1 MNKDNPFFDL
11 KWFSLLIVGVILFV
25 LTAAGFV
32 RAVKSG
38 EGLEPGVA
46 SAGFAL
52 LGALVAGAM
61 GSGMAVNNANKKEKE
76 KEEPTDIDPEDY

>member
-1 MNKDNPFFDL
+1 MKKDNPFFDL
-11 KWFSLLIVGVILFV
+11 KWFSLLIVGVILLV
-25 LTAAGFV
+25 LTLAGFV

-52 LGALVAGAM
+52 LGALVAGAL
-61 GSGMAVNNANKKEKE
+61 GSGAVSNKSEDKNK
-76 KEEPTDIDPEDY
+76 TQDIDPSDDY

>member
-1 MNKDNPFFDL
+1 MKKDNPFFDL
-11 KWFSLLIVGVILFV
+11 KWFSLLIVGIILLV
-25 LTAAGFV
+25 LTLAGFV

-52 LGALVAGAM
+52 LGALVAGAL
-61 GSGMAVNNANKKEKE
+61 GTGAVNNKSEDKN
-76 KEEPTDIDPEDY
+76 EPEDIDPSDDY

>member
-1 MNKDNPFFDL
+1 VNKDNPFFDL
-11 KWFSLLIVGVILFV
+11 KWFSLLIVGVILFI
-25 LTAAGFV
+25 LTLAGFV

-61 GSGMAVNNANKKEKE
+61 GSGMAVNNSKKEKE
-76 KEEPTDIDPEDY
+76 EEPTDIDPEDY

>member
-11 KWFSLLIVGVILFV
+11 KWFSLLIVGVILFI
-25 LTAAGFV
+25 LTLAGFV

-61 GSGMAVNNANKKEKE
+61 GSGMAVNNSKKEKE
-76 KEEPTDIDPEDY
+76 EEPTAIDPEDY

>member
-1 MNKDNPFFDL
+1 MKNSPFFDL
-11 KWFSLLIVGVILFV
+11 KWFSLLIVGVILLV
-25 LTAAGFV
+25 LTLAGFV

-52 LGALVAGAM
+52 LGAMVAGSLGAT
-61 GSGMAVNNANKKEKE
+61 AVKKDLEKDN
-76 KEEPTDIDPEDY
+76 EPEDIDPSDY

>member
-1 MNKDNPFFDL
+1 MRKNNPFFDL
-11 KWFSLLIVGVILFV
+11 KWFSLLIVGVILLV
-25 LTAAGFV
+25 LTLAGFV

-52 LGALVAGAM
+52 LGALVAGAL
-61 GSGMAVNNANKKEKE
+61 GTSAAVNESSKN

>member
-1 MNKDNPFFDL
+1 MKKNNPFFDL
-11 KWFSLLIVGVILFV
+11 KWFSLLIVGVILLV
-25 LTAAGFV
+25 LTLAGFV

-52 LGALVAGAM
+52 LGALVAGAL
-61 GSGMAVNNANKKEKE
+61 GSGAASNKSENRQ
-76 KEEPTDIDPEDY
+76 EPQDIDPSDDY